1 MKNMKKV
8 SFLFILLIFFIGC
21 SVKPENIEKDKTF
34 LKNPNLPFDRVLL
47 AWNEPSEIRFLNT
60 NKFIAVWDRNDGL
73 GTTYQVRVLF
83 YKYKVIGFSIQELD
97 FDKIISKEL
106 SFSNN

>member
-1 MKNMKKV
+1 MKKV

-47 AWNEPSEIRFLNT
+47 AWNEPSEIRFLNP

-97 FDKIISKEL
+97 FDKIISREL